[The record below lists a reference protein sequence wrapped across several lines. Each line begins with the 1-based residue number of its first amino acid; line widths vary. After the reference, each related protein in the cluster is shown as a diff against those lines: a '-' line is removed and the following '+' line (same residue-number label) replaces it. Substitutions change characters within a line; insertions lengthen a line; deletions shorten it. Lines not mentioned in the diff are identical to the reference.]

1 VVQVDRQLVSSL
13 HEPTS
18 TPEPAIRYGS
28 DVVVRILTQ
37 LGIRYAAF
45 NPGFTFRGI
54 HDSMVNFGPAPAI
67 VECCHEEI
75 AVAFAHGFAKAAH
88 APMSACVHDIVGLQH
103 ASMAIFNAWC
113 DRVPMLVLGGTGPR
127 DTTKRR
133 IWDWL
138 HTALVEGELV
148 RPYVKWDDEPHNLA
162 SVPESLARAYR
173 TACTRPCGPVYV
185 NFDLSLQ
192 EDAVPDGYQPSALV
206 GYTPPPPPAVP
217 ADELERVAR
226 HLAAAHAPVIVV
238 DRVEDPTAVAAL
250 AETLA
255 APVLVYG
262 YGNRVGLS
270 TDHPLNVTGTEEH
283 TLARA
288 DLVLALEV
296 SDLYGVLYERSLET
310 GASAP
315 RAPHA
320 RIIHIG
326 LDDLMVKGWVQDY
339 QRLTPIDIPLV
350 GDADRAARE
359 LAVLLKDRVD
369 SSLGRAGAAAQA
381 HAVVRQTWR
390 DEAARRRT
398 ESGPVHPA
406 ALAAVVWDA
415 VAGQDYCLVNDS
427 SHGWARRLWNIA
439 DQDHHLGTSGGAGSG
454 YGIGAAA
461 GAALALR
468 DSGKLIVNIQAD
480 GDLLYTPSALWTVAK
495 YELPM
500 LIVLDNNHS
509 YFNSQNHA
517 RTVARQRGRPIAKW
531 GIGTAID
538 APNIDF
544 CAMARSFGIW
554 AEASVATARDL
565 PAAVRSALDV
575 VRTGRPALVD
585 VSTIGQ
591 V

>member
-1 VVQVDRQLVSSL
+1 VDRQIAPPR
-13 HEPTS
+13 HEPAPSHES
-18 TPEPAIRYGS
+18 TIRYGS
-28 DVVVRILTQ
+28 DVVVHVLTH

-54 HDSMVNFGPAPAI
+54 HDSMVNFGPAPEI
-67 VECCHEEI
+67 IECCHEEI

-88 APMSACVHDIVGLQH
+88 APMAACVHDIVGLQH

-173 TACTRPCGPVYV
+173 TACTRPHGPVYV

-192 EDAVPDGYQPSALV
+192 EDPVPDGYRPPPIA
-206 GYTPPPPPAVP
+206 GYPPPPAPAVP
-217 ADELERVAR
+217 ADELERVASL
-226 HLAAAHAPVIVV
+226 LAEARAPVIVV
-238 DRVEDPTAVAAL
+238 DSVEDPGAVAAL
-250 AETLA
+250 AEVLG
-255 APVLVYG
+255 APVLVFG
-262 YGNRVGLS
+262 YRHRVGFA
-270 TDHPLNVTGTEEH
+270 TDHPLNVNGAEEKV
-283 TLARA
+283 LAGA

-296 SDLYGVLYERSLET
+296 SDLYGALYDRSLET
-310 GASAP
+310 GASTP

-320 RIIHIG
+320 RVIHIG
-326 LDDLMVKGWVQDY
+326 LDDLMVKGWIQDY
-339 QRLTPIDIPLV
+339 QRLPPIDVPLV

-359 LAVLLKDRVD
+359 LAAVLKDRVD
-369 SSLGRAGAAAQA
+369 PSARRRRTEAAAQE
-381 HAVVRQTWR
+381 HAAVRQAWH
-390 DEAARRRT
+390 DEAARRRS

-406 ALAAVVWDA
+406 ALAAAVWEA
-415 VAGQDYCLVNDS
+415 VKGQDYCLVNDS
-427 SHGWARRLWNIA
+427 SHGWARRLWDIA
-439 DQDHHLGTSGGAGSG
+439 DTDHHLGSSGGAGSG
-454 YGIGAAA
+454 YGMGAAA

-468 DSGKLIVNIQAD
+468 GSGKLIVNIQAD

-495 YELPM
+495 YDLPM
-500 LIVLDNNHS
+500 LIILDNNHS

-517 RTVARQRGRPIAKW
+517 RTVARNRGRPVANW

-538 APNIDF
+538 VPNVDF
-544 CAMARSFGIW
+544 CGMARSFGIW
-554 AEASVATARDL
+554 ADASVATARDL
-565 PAAVRSALDV
+565 PVAIRAALDV
-575 VRTGRPALVD
+575 VRTGKPALVD